1 MQRSISKEAIEDLPL
16 EQFHGTIH
24 IIETPEQMDAAVEV
38 IRHEKI
44 LGCDT
49 ETKPSFKKGISHKVA
64 LLQLASE
71 TTAWLIRLNKVSP
84 SNGLIEILE
93 NPDILKIGVA
103 LRDDLRALVKIRK
116 FTPAGFVDLQDMA
129 KQLGIED
136 FSLKK
141 LAALAL
147 NIRISKRQRLSNWE
161 SPTLSEGQAHYAA
174 TDAWVALGIYK
185 TLSEPIN
192 IDLKK

>member
-24 IIETPEQMDAAVEV
+24 TIETKEQMDAAIEM
-38 IRHEKI
+38 IRQEKL

-49 ETKPSFKKGISHKVA
+49 ETKPSFKKGIAHKVA
-64 LLQLASE
+64 LLQLASNS
-71 TTAWLIRLNKVSP
+71 TAWLIRLNKVGLSEE
-84 SNGLIEILE
+84 LIEILE
-93 NPDILKIGVA
+93 DPSITKVGVA
-103 LRDDLRALVKIRK
+103 LRDDLRALVRLRK
-116 FTPAGFVDLQDMA
+116 FTPAGFVDLQEMA
-129 KQLGIED
+129 KQSGIED

-161 SPTLSEGQAHYAA
+161 SPTLTEGQIHYAA

-185 TLSEPIN
+185 ALCNPIN
-192 IDLKK
+192 IE